1 MTLSIEDPHE
11 RTRAL
16 IAEILET
23 TPASIRGADRLR
35 EDLGMDSLAS
45 LELLS
50 SISTEFKLDLEAE
63 DAMDICTVDDACR
76 FVAARITARS
86 DTDVRAH

>member
-1 MTLSIEDPHE
+1 MTLSIEAPYE

-16 IAEILET
+16 IAEILEM

-76 FVAARITARS
+76 FVAARISASS
-86 DTDVRAH
+86 DTHVRAH